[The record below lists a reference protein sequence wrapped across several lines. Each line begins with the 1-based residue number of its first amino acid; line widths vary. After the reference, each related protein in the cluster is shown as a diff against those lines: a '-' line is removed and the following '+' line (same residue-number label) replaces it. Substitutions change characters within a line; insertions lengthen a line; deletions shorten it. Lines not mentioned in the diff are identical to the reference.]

1 MYSLKEQNKSKTRV
15 FVSQVDFVPR
25 SISVPAKPDPKLLAM
40 KFVRPAG
47 SKDQENGNG
56 TGTGDGTGNGT
67 SESSAAAEPKSN
79 KDFRQMLLGSK

>member
-1 MYSLKEQNKSKTRV
+1 MKEQNKSKTGV

-56 TGTGDGTGNGT
+56 TGNGNGT

>member
-1 MYSLKEQNKSKTRV
+1 MYSLKKQKNKTKTRV

-56 TGTGDGTGNGT
+56 TGNGT

>member
-1 MYSLKEQNKSKTRV
+1 MKEQNKSKTGV

-56 TGTGDGTGNGT
+56 TVTGDGTGNGNGT